1 MRGGTLAPRRPFVR
15 EAWHAPVDDQEVDT
29 ARLVY
34 CPDRSGLL
42 YSGHSSPTFVILCE
56 WSRKGAESSEAIS
69 NRCSLTGFVFLSF
82 KKRGKLP

>member
-42 YSGHSSPTFVILCE
+42 YSGHSSPTFVIL
-56 WSRKGAESSEAIS
+56 
-69 NRCSLTGFVFLSF
+69 
-82 KKRGKLP
+82 